1 MVVAAGISR
10 FASTLDGV
18 LRDFM
23 IDERFRDISR
33 ADLQHGVHRNPER
46 LPGYFT
52 TAYFHHPEELR
63 DELVAAGLQDVEV
76 HAVEG
81 FGGLLGDLDER
92 LDDPERAD
100 ALREALAVVDQEPS
114 MLGVSFHLLAIG
126 HRPHR

>member
-1 MVVAAGISR
+1 M
-10 FASTLDGV
+10 
-18 LRDFM
+18 
-23 IDERFRDISR
+23 
-33 ADLQHGVHRNPER
+33 HRNPER

-76 HAVEG
+76 RAVEG

-92 LDDPERAD
+92 LDDPERAE
-100 ALREALAVVDQEPS
+100 ALREALAVVDQEQS